1 MMQARHQVDGA
12 VAQAVDRIRA
22 IERDHGVTR
31 DSLEKIKSTL
41 IGLARHPEL
50 FSESAYP
57 CPATEDSLIYL
68 ISEDDDHRI
77 ALYLSTGIPG
87 RTSPPHNHTTWAV
100 IVGID
105 GEEENRLYERVD
117 DGSVPGRGEIRETKR
132 IVLRPGDG
140 IALMPEDIHSIH
152 VVSRVPTRHL
162 HMYGLSIEHLPNRIE
177 FDMKK
182 GTYKVFPPSSGIRK

>member
-1 MMQARHQVDGA
+1 MTQTRHQADGA

-31 DSLEKIKSTL
+31 DSLEEIKSTL

-57 CPATEDSLIYL
+57 CPTTEDSLIYL
-68 ISEDDDHRI
+68 ISEDDDHRF
-77 ALYLSTGIPG
+77 ALYLSTGVPG
-87 RTSPPHNHTTWAV
+87 RATPPHNHTTWAV

-105 GEEENRLYERVD
+105 GEEENRFYERGD
-117 DGSVPGRGEIRETKR
+117 DGSVPGRGEIRETKC
-132 IVLRPGDG
+132 IILRPGDG

>member
-1 MMQARHQVDGA
+1 MTQARHQADGA

-31 DSLEKIKSTL
+31 DSLEEIKTTL
-41 IGLARHPEL
+41 ISLARHPKL

-77 ALYLSTGIPG
+77 ALYLSTGVPG
-87 RTSPPHNHTTWAV
+87 RASPPHNHTTWAV

-117 DGSVPGRGEIRETKR
+117 DGSVPGRGQIRETKR